1 MFKRNTV
8 PKLFLAMI
16 LGTAVITAGCGKEE
30 VQQINPDP
38 FTATWNLGEEER
50 SISISGDTAGHEA
63 GKTSEFVLTF
73 DNTRRSDTWSDSYC
87 LLLLDREG
95 IVMEISRDEFTVP
108 SGLAPQ
114 ITVPVEFDANLEGA
128 YGLSLIIPNRLQQ
141 VTTVWVGSD
150 RQGDAGPWPQIL
162 TCPETSFGD

>member
-1 MFKRNTV
+1 MFKRNSV
-8 PKLFLAMI
+8 LKLFLAMI
-16 LGTAVITAGCGKEE
+16 LLTAVITAGCGKEDE
-30 VQQINPDP
+30 ARQVSPDP

-63 GKTSEFVLTF
+63 GETSEFVLTF

-87 LLLLDREG
+87 LVLLDRDG
-95 IVMEISRDEFTVP
+95 IVM
-108 SGLAPQ
+108 APQ
-114 ITVPVEFDANLEGA
+114 ITVPVEFDASFEGA